1 MAFDCVR
8 NPKSFRKNANCGKLT
23 CFSACEI
30 MTDSLGP
37 QSLAKL
43 QLFVK
48 S

>member
-1 MAFDCVR
+1 M
-8 NPKSFRKNANCGKLT
+8 
-23 CFSACEI
+23 CEI

-37 QSLAKL
+37 HSVAKL